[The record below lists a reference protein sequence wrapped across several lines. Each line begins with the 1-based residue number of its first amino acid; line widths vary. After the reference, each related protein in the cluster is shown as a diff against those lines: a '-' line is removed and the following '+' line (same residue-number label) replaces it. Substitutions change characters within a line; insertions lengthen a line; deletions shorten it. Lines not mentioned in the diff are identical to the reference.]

1 MAINSPKLVKIKN
14 KKGAINMSHEK
25 KTHKRRNLF
34 RYLILAAC
42 ILLIA
47 AITVITVCAVND
59 WFQPQLTA
67 DTGTVKPDKPDKPD
81 EPGEPTDTTVT
92 AANPVSNMDI
102 SRDYDFG
109 IDVSLSNS
117 YRFHEAYDMSA
128 KVGDKVVASLDGTV
142 EDITVDLSTGTTVT
156 IVHEGGVK
164 TRYRYITVKEGL
176 KKGDK
181 VKRGEQIGT
190 VAEASGEEFKQDPH
204 LHFEVEKNG
213 KLVDPAEFLDIA
225 NK

>member
-1 MAINSPKLVKIKN
+1 
-14 KKGAINMSHEK
+14 MSQEK
-25 KTHKRRNLF
+25 KTRKRKNLF

-59 WFQPQLTA
+59 WFQPQLTLDSGA
-67 DTGTVKPDKPDKPD
+67 AKPVEPDNPD
-81 EPGEPTDTTVT
+81 EPDKPTDTTVT

-128 KVGDKVVASLDGTV
+128 KVGDKVVASLDGTI
-142 EDITVDLSTGTTVT
+142 EDITVGDVSLGTTVT

-164 TRYRYITVKEGL
+164 TRYRYINVKEGL

-190 VAEASGEEFKQDPH
+190 VAEASGEEFNQDPH

-213 KLVDPAEFLDIA
+213 KLIDPAEFLDIA

>member
-1 MAINSPKLVKIKN
+1 
-14 KKGAINMSHEK
+14 MSQEK
-25 KTHKRRNLF
+25 KTNKRKVVI

-59 WFQPQLTA
+59 WFQPKLSA
-67 DTGTVKPDKPDKPD
+67 DSGITKPVDPIDPDNPDDPDK
-81 EPGEPTDTTVT
+81 PTDTTVT
-92 AANPVSNMDI
+92 AANPVSVMDVT
-102 SRDYDFG
+102 RDYSFG
-109 IDVSLSNS
+109 IDVTLCGS
-117 YRFHEAYDMSA
+117 YRFHEAMDMAA
-128 KVGDKVVASLDGTV
+128 KVGDRVVACLDGTV
-142 EDITVDLSTGTTVT
+142 EEITTGDTLTATTVT
-156 IVHEGGVK
+156 ISHEGGIK
-164 TRYRYITVKEGL
+164 TRYRFINVKQGL

-190 VAEASGEEFKQDPH
+190 VAAPSGNEFKQGAH

-213 KLVDPAEFLDIA
+213 KLIDPAEFLDIA

>member
-1 MAINSPKLVKIKN
+1 
-14 KKGAINMSHEK
+14 MSQEK
-25 KTHKRRNLF
+25 KTHKRKNLF

-59 WFQPQLTA
+59 WFQPQLSA
-67 DTGTVKPDKPDKPD
+67 DSGINKPVDPDKPDDPD
-81 EPGEPTDTTVT
+81 NPTDVTVT
-92 AANPVSNMDI
+92 AANPVTNMDVT
-102 SRDYDFG
+102 RDYDFG
-109 IDVSLSNS
+109 LDVSLSNS

-142 EDITVDLSTGTTVT
+142 EDITTDLSTGTTVT
-156 IVHEGGVK
+156 IVHEGGIK
-164 TRYRYITVKEGL
+164 TRYRYIDVKEGL

-181 VKRGEQIGT
+181 VKRGDQIGT
-190 VAEASGEEFKQDPH
+190 VAKPSGEEFKQDPH

-213 KLVDPAEFLDIA
+213 KLIDPAEFLDIA
-225 NK
+225 DK